1 MTGGATPPRGLGA
14 LLTGDVVNVAR
25 GLLGCRLVTDVDGK
39 TTEIIIDE
47 VEAYGGSDD
56 PASHAYRGR
65 TKRNDSMFRRSGTL
79 YVYRSYGVH
88 WCANVV
94 TGPAGEPSA
103 VLLRGG
109 VPVAGFK
116 TMEHRRGRTDHLTD
130 GPGKLCSA
138 LGITGEH
145 DGTSVIDGPVRLIRA
160 VPPAAAMTEEGRR
173 VGITKATD
181 RPWRFVARIGG
192 GSSLTPT

>member
-1 MTGGATPPRGLGA
+1 MRE
-14 LLTGDVVNVAR
+14 LLSGDVVDVAPN
-25 GLLGCRLVTDVDGK
+25 LLGWHLATEFDNQP
-39 TTEIIIDE
+39 TEIVIRE
-47 VEAYGGSDD
+47 VEAYGGGDD
-56 PASHAYRGR
+56 PASHAFRGR
-65 TKRNDSMFRRSGTL
+65 TARNDSMFREPGTL

-109 VPVAGFK
+109 VPVLGCE
-116 TMEHRRGRTDHLTD
+116 TMEHRRGRADHLTD

-145 DGTSVIDGPVRLIRA
+145 DGTSVIDGPVRLFRG
-160 VPPAAAMTEEGRR
+160 VTPASAITEARKR

-181 RPWRFVARIGG
+181 RRWRFVARIGS